1 MKHTYVEI
9 LRFDTDEVV
18 HRVDVTGR
26 SDRTIERV
34 ERGMNIN
41 LNRDEFYTETKAY
54 DEPQPLNP

>member
-9 LRFDTDEVV
+9 LRHDNDEVV

-26 SDRTIERV
+26 SERTIEGV

-41 LNRDEFYTETKAY
+41 LNHEEFYTEVMAY
-54 DEPQPLNP
+54 DEPQQLNP